1 MLNPPTP
8 RRTKSTIGKLDELQE
23 TVPVD
28 HQDRMSL
35 ARQQGGR
42 IGADVVR
49 WISRS
54 SRTSQGII
62 GATSRPWTCTECRV
76 RCEAKKVRT
85 GAGIGGVSQWN
96 RTFSSARRLH
106 DEKDRANQPT
116 PFTDSSIKDSSDAI
130 EPSKISEPT
139 STSELS
145 STSEST
151 ERIDNAAT
159 PASSNPDPAPDTPA
173 SVSSSL
179 PSHTAQQRWDYS
191 KKMAKLMDD
200 LLARASVASQH
211 INAYTGT
218 DFSGIEALRK
228 EIIDQEQKVR
238 RYRAAVDESKASH
251 HEAHANQTSAQREIV
266 GLLER
271 KSSWSPTDLERYMS
285 LVRSEHLNE
294 RDVQIAKE
302 NLATAERNLE
312 DARSLMERLERKQ
325 YHEEQIWSDTIRR
338 NSTWVTFGLMGVNIL
353 LLLTQIAIFEPNRRK
368 KIVRDVK
375 AALDEKT
382 LAMQPAVVVEKQ
394 MEAVA
399 PTEEIVLGD
408 AQAEPSQPLE
418 ELLPLKE
425 EVVPQEPSP
434 AVVEMLSTEPGDV
447 AETMRVAH
455 DVPEAILPAESTPSG
470 TWERYQEILRDLF
483 SERIVQVKKVDVTN
497 AALQGAASGVALMGL
512 LFLLLRPK

>member
-1 MLNPPTP
+1 
-8 RRTKSTIGKLDELQE
+8 
-23 TVPVD
+23 
-28 HQDRMSL
+28 MSV
-35 ARQQGGR
+35 ARLQGGR

-54 SRTSQGII
+54 AKTGQSNI
-62 GATSRPWTCTECRV
+62 GVTSRPWTCTECRV
-76 RCEAKKVRT
+76 RFAERRIRVA
-85 GAGIGGVSQWN
+85 AGIGGTLSWS
-96 RTFSSARRLH
+96 RTFSSATRLR
-106 DEKDRANQPT
+106 DEKEKGRESAT
-116 PFTDSSIKDSSDAI
+116 FTKPSIEESPDPI
-130 EPSKISEPT
+130 EPAK
-139 STSELS
+139 TSES
-145 STSEST
+145 PSTNEST
-151 ERIDNAAT
+151 ERIDNST
-159 PASSNPDPAPDTPA
+159 TTSSQPDPPPDTPA
-173 SVSSSL
+173 SVSSTL
-179 PSHTAQQRWDYS
+179 PSHTERQRWDYS
-191 KKMAKLMDD
+191 KKMAKLMDE

-228 EIIDQEQKVR
+228 EIVDQEQKVR

-285 LVRSEHLNE
+285 LVRSEHHNE
-294 RDVQIAKE
+294 RDVQIAKD
-302 NLATAERNLE
+302 NLAAAERNLE

-382 LAMQPAVVVEKQ
+382 LAMQPGVVVEKQ

-399 PTEEIVLGD
+399 PTEEVVVGD
-408 AQAEPSQPLE
+408 VQTEPSQPLE
-418 ELLPLKE
+418 DLLPSKE
-425 EVVPQEPSP
+425 EIAPQVPSP

-447 AETMRVAH
+447 AETMRVAN
-455 DVPEAILPAESTPSG
+455 DRPEATSPVESAPTG
-470 TWERYQEILRDLF
+470 TLERYQEILRDMF

-512 LFLLLRPK
+512 LFLLLRPS